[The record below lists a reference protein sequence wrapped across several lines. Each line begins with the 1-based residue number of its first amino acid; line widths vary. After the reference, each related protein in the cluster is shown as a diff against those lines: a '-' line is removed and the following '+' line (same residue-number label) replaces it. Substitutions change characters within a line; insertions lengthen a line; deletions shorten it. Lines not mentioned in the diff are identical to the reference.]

1 MAPKVSAT
9 RDGSV
14 IESQGRW
21 LLTEV
26 VPPHVLELAFA
37 RHVNLTWEQVPGG
50 KIDVKTAFLLR
61 ITPDDKICLPT
72 CNGNANQQAREV
84 RSGPLA

>member
-1 MAPKVSAT
+1 MSAT
-9 RDGSV
+9 RGGSV

-26 VPPHVLELAFA
+26 VPPHILELAFA
-37 RHVNLTWEQVPGG
+37 RHVKRYWTQVPGG
-50 KIDVKTAFLLR
+50 RIDVLRALLLQMV
-61 ITPDDKICLPT
+61 PEDKIRLPT

-84 RSGPLA
+84 RSGLLA